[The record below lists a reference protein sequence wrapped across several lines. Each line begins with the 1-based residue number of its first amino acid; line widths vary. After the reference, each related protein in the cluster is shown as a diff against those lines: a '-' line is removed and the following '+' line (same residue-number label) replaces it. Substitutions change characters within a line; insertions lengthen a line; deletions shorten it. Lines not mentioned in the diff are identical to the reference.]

1 MVPSY
6 GHGVPALHMA
16 SNTRRSWHSVATA
29 ATFMPMSYSLLA
41 NLSRSQFMSR
51 TVPPEL
57 TPKICVCTA
66 PDTPVVH
73 KSLLPPLI
81 IAGAIA
87 VGGG

>member
-6 GHGVPALHMA
+6 GQGVPALHMA
-16 SNTRRSWHSVATA
+16 SNTRRSWHNVATA
-29 ATFMPMSYSLLA
+29 ATFIPMSYNLLA
-41 NLSRSQFMSR
+41 NFNLSQFMSR

-57 TPKICVCTA
+57 TPSTCVCTA
-66 PDTPVVH
+66 PEVPVVQR
-73 KSLLPPLI
+73 SLLPPLI